1 MSYDYREAMQD
12 DIREYI
18 NNEIDI
24 TEYMGNRDEL
34 EEKLNDDLWT
44 NDSVT
49 GNGSGSY
56 TFNSYKAG
64 EYVKDNID
72 LCREMI
78 QEFCID
84 AETVAEKFLDE
95 EWEYFDVS
103 IRCYLL
109 GECIS
114 AVLDEI
120 DLDEIEADE
129 DEEPEAITA

>member
-72 LCREMI
+72 LVKDMAS
-78 QEFCID
+78 EFGID
-84 AETVAEKFLDE
+84 AETIGEKFLDE
-95 EWEYFDVS
+95 KWEYFDVS